1 MYLSQ
6 QYGRPRPRGLYLA
19 GGATTKLRRASRT
32 LRYLAAITPEQAT
45 EQIFPQ
51 ARVGRSPG
59 HDQGARDAIL
69 ASAQQGTFALQAG
82 GRYQALP
89 ALCQVGGRAPGMLK
103 PVLVS
108 TAGGLALK
116 FAAATRPAAPF
127 VLAAGAILG
136 VFGFI
141 F

>member
-6 QYGRPRPRGLYLA
+6 QYGRPSPRGLYLA
-19 GGATTKLRRASRT
+19 VGATTKLRRASRT

-89 ALCQVGGRAPGMLK
+89 ALCQPGGRAPGTLK
-103 PVLVS
+103 PGLVS
-108 TAGGLALK
+108 TPGAVSPQCSAPP
-116 FAAATRPAAPF
+116 RPASPC
-127 VLAAGAILG
+127 VLA
-136 VFGFI
+136 
-141 F
+141 

>member
-6 QYGRPRPRGLYLA
+6 QYGRPSPRGLYLA

-51 ARVGRSPG
+51 ARVGKSPG

-69 ASAQQGTFALQAG
+69 ASAQQRTFALQAG

-89 ALCQVGGRAPGMLK
+89 ALCQVGGRTPGILK
-103 PVLVS
+103 PLPDS
-108 TAGGLALK
+108 TAAGVAVNY
-116 FAAATRPAAPF
+116 AAPAAPP
-127 VLAAGAILG
+127 AS
-136 VFGFI
+136 
-141 F
+141 